1 LTHEG
6 KCTAP
11 FSNTKPYMI
20 VSKKVMTP
28 NINMLEVEADAVAE
42 RGKPGQFV
50 IIRIDERGERIPI
63 TLGGTNPR
71 KGTIVLYVAGVGAS
85 SEQLVELNV
94 GDIIKNLSGP
104 LGNPTEVKGY
114 GDVLCVANGVFIGA
128 HVYLAKA
135 LRGEG
140 NRVVSVIGARTPD
153 QLFMVDEAKEASNES
168 FVADEDEGF
177 GLLRGLLAE
186 RRFDHV
192 FTIGSTSMQRF
203 VCELT
208 KPIGTPTTVSLFPI
222 MVDGTGMCGAC
233 RVTVGGHT
241 RFACVNGPDF
251 DGHGVDFDEL
261 VSRMRYYTPQ
271 EKIAMVL
278 RERGVI

>member
-1 LTHEG
+1 MSHRG

-11 FSNTKPYMI
+11 FSNTPPYRI
-20 VSKKVMTP
+20 VEKRAMTP
-28 NINMLEVEADAVAE
+28 NVKMLEVEAEAVSK

-50 IIRIDERGERIPI
+50 IVRVNERGERIPM
-63 TLGGTNPR
+63 TLGGTHPDE
-71 KGTIVLYVAGVGAS
+71 GTLTLYVAEVGAS
-85 SEQLVELNV
+85 SQELGALRV
-94 GDIIKNLSGP
+94 GDSILNLSGP
-104 LGNPTEVKGY
+104 LGNPTEVRGY
-114 GDVLCVANGVFIGA
+114 GDVLCVANGVFVGA
-128 HVYLAKA
+128 HLFLVKA
-135 LRGEG
+135 LREEG

-153 QLFMVDEAKEASNES
+153 QLFMVDEVREASDEAL
-168 FVADEDEGF
+168 VAEDGEGF

-203 VCELT
+203 VSDLT
-208 KPIGTPTTVSLFPI
+208 RPSGTPTTVSLFPI

-251 DGHGVDFDEL
+251 DGHSVDFDEL

-278 RERGVI
+278 RERGVS

>member
-1 LTHEG
+1 MSHRG

-11 FSNTKPYMI
+11 FSNTPPYRI
-20 VSKKVMTP
+20 VEKRAMTP
-28 NINMLEVEADAVAE
+28 NVKMLEVEAEAVSK

-50 IIRIDERGERIPI
+50 IVRVNERGERIPM
-63 TLGGTNPR
+63 TLGGTHPDE
-71 KGTIVLYVAGVGAS
+71 GTLTLYVAEVGAS
-85 SEQLVELNV
+85 SQELGALRV
-94 GDIIKNLSGP
+94 GDSILNLSGP
-104 LGNPTEVKGY
+104 LGNPTEVRGY
-114 GDVLCVANGVFIGA
+114 GDVLCVANGVFVGA
-128 HVYLAKA
+128 HLFLVKA
-135 LRGEG
+135 LREEG
-140 NRVVSVIGARTPD
+140 NRVVSVIGARTTD
-153 QLFMVDEAKEASNES
+153 QLFMVDEVREASDEAL
-168 FVADEDEGF
+168 VAEDGEGF
-177 GLLRGLLAE
+177 ELLRGLLAE

-203 VCELT
+203 VSDLT
-208 KPIGTPTTVSLFPI
+208 RPSGTPTTVSLFPI

-251 DGHGVDFDEL
+251 DGHSVDFDEL

-278 RERGVI
+278 RERGVS

>member
-1 LTHEG
+1 MSHRG

-11 FSNTKPYMI
+11 FSNTPPYRI
-20 VSKKVMTP
+20 VEKRAMTP
-28 NINMLEVEADAVAE
+28 NVKMLEVEAEAVSK

-50 IIRIDERGERIPI
+50 IVRVNERGERIPM
-63 TLGGTNPR
+63 TLGGTHPDE
-71 KGTIVLYVAGVGAS
+71 GTLTLYVAEVGAS
-85 SEQLVELNV
+85 SQELGALRV
-94 GDIIKNLSGP
+94 GDSILNLSGP
-104 LGNPTEVKGY
+104 LGNPTEVRGY
-114 GDVLCVANGVFIGA
+114 GDVLCVANGVFVGA
-128 HVYLAKA
+128 HLFLVKA
-135 LRGEG
+135 LREEG

-153 QLFMVDEAKEASNES
+153 QLFMVDEVREASDEAL
-168 FVADEDEGF
+168 VAEDGEGF

-186 RRFDHV
+186 RRFDHD

-203 VCELT
+203 VSDLT
-208 KPIGTPTTVSLFPI
+208 RPSGTPTTVSLFPI

-251 DGHGVDFDEL
+251 DGHSVDFDEL

-278 RERGVI
+278 RERGVS

>member
-1 LTHEG
+1 VTHKG
-6 KCTAP
+6 KCNAP
-11 FSNTKPYMI
+11 FNNTKPYRI
-20 VSKKVMTP
+20 VNKETITP
-28 NINMLEVEADAVAE
+28 NIKMLEVEADAVAK

-50 IIRIDERGERIPI
+50 IIRIDEVGERIPI
-63 TLGGTNPR
+63 TLGGTHPN
-71 KGTIVLYVAGVGAS
+71 KGTIVLYIAEVGAS
-85 SEQLVELNV
+85 SEQLGSLQV
-94 GDIIKNLSGP
+94 GDRIKNLSGP
-104 LGNPTEVKGY
+104 LGNPTELKRY

-135 LRGEG
+135 LKKEG

-153 QLFMVDEAKEASNES
+153 QLFMVKEAREASDES
-168 FVADEDEGF
+168 LVADVDEGF
-177 GLLRGLLAE
+177 GLLKKLLSQ
-186 RRFDHV
+186 RKFDHV

-208 KPIGTPTTVSLFPI
+208 KPTETPTTVSLFPI

-261 VSRMRYYTPQ
+261 VSRMRYYTPY

-278 RERGVI
+278 REQGVI

>member
-1 LTHEG
+1 MSHKG
-6 KCTAP
+6 QCSAP
-11 FSNTKPYMI
+11 FSNTQPYKI
-20 VSKKVMTP
+20 VKKRTMTP
-28 NINMLEVEADAVAE
+28 NVKMLEVEADAVSKRA
-42 RGKPGQFV
+42 KPGQFV
-50 IIRIDERGERIPI
+50 IVRVDEMGERIPI
-63 TLGGTNPR
+63 TLGGTHPR
-71 KGTIVLYVAGVGAS
+71 KGTITLYIAEVGAS
-85 SEQLVELNV
+85 SQQLGALQV
-94 GDIIKNLSGP
+94 GDSILNLSGP

-114 GDVLCVANGVFIGA
+114 GDVLCVANGVFVGA
-128 HVYLAKA
+128 HVFLVKA
-135 LRGEG
+135 LKEAG

-153 QLFMVDEAKEASNES
+153 QLFMIKEARKASDES
-168 FVADEDEGF
+168 IVAEDGEGF
-177 GLLRGLLAE
+177 GLLKGLLAK

-203 VCELT
+203 VCDLT
-208 KPIGTPTTVSLFPI
+208 RPLGIPTTVSLFPI

-251 DGHGVDFDEL
+251 DGHAVDFDEL

-278 RERGVI
+278 RERGVV

>member
-1 LTHEG
+1 MSHKG

-11 FSNTKPYMI
+11 FSNTPPYRI
-20 VSKKVMTP
+20 VEKRAMTP
-28 NINMLEVEADAVAE
+28 NVKMLEVEAEAVSK

-50 IIRIDERGERIPI
+50 IVRVNERGERIPI
-63 TLGGTNPR
+63 TLGGTHPDE
-71 KGTIVLYVAGVGAS
+71 GTLTLYVAEVGAS
-85 SEQLVELNV
+85 SQELGALRV
-94 GDIIKNLSGP
+94 GDSILNLSGP
-104 LGNPTEVKGY
+104 LGNPTEVRGY
-114 GDVLCVANGVFIGA
+114 GDVLCVANGVFVGA
-128 HVYLAKA
+128 HLFLVKA
-135 LRGEG
+135 LREEG

-153 QLFMVDEAKEASNES
+153 QLFMADEVREASDES
-168 FVADEDEGF
+168 LVANDGEGF

-203 VCELT
+203 VSDLT
-208 KPIGTPTTVSLFPI
+208 RPSGTPTTVSLFPI

-233 RVTVGGHT
+233 RVTVGGRT

-251 DGHGVDFDEL
+251 DGHSVDFDEL

-278 RERGVI
+278 RERGVS

>member
-1 LTHEG
+1 MSHKG

-11 FSNTKPYMI
+11 FSNTPPYRI
-20 VSKKVMTP
+20 VEKWAMTP
-28 NINMLEVEADAVAE
+28 NVKMLEVEAEAVSK

-50 IIRIDERGERIPI
+50 IVRVNERGERIPI
-63 TLGGTNPR
+63 TLGGTHPDE
-71 KGTIVLYVAGVGAS
+71 GTLTLYVAEVGAS
-85 SEQLVELNV
+85 SQELGALRV
-94 GDIIKNLSGP
+94 GDSILNLSGP
-104 LGNPTEVKGY
+104 LGNPTEVRGY
-114 GDVLCVANGVFIGA
+114 GDVLCVANGVFVGA
-128 HVYLAKA
+128 HLFLVKA
-135 LRGEG
+135 LREEG

-153 QLFMVDEAKEASNES
+153 QLFMADEVREASDES
-168 FVADEDEGF
+168 LVANDGEGF

-203 VCELT
+203 VSDLT
-208 KPIGTPTTVSLFPI
+208 RPSGTPTTVSLFPI

-233 RVTVGGHT
+233 RVTVGGRT

-251 DGHGVDFDEL
+251 DGHSVDFDEL

-278 RERGVI
+278 RERGVS